1 MVRTSIERQPDG
13 TYNVYL
19 EDQVL
24 ANLPTWDDAEEF
36 HCDYSE
42 RHFGPL
48 RGVKYVDADRDEVLQ
63 AEAEALE
70 KYCLNDIR
78 QRADREALDAID
90 PGP

>member
-19 EDQVL
+19 EDRVL

-36 HCDYSE
+36 HRDYGE

-48 RGVKYVDADRDEVLQ
+48 RGVRYVDADREAVLK
-63 AEAEALE
+63 ADARAAGLD
-70 KYCLNDIR
+70 LR